1 MIEIKKAVRHQ
12 RKARIDLNG
21 PSGSG
26 KTFTALKIAS
36 GMGDKILVIDSE
48 QNSSSLYADEFS
60 FDVIELPNH
69 SIKSYFDA
77 IDAAVGYDV
86 VIVDSLSH
94 AWEAVNEEVTAHSK
108 RSPSNNTFKAW
119 GEKGTPLYNELLK
132 KLLGL
137 PCHLIVTM
145 RVKSDYIMEEYQ
157 GSNNK
162 TYTRPKK
169 VGLAPKFREGG
180 EYEFDLVGNINLE
193 HELIVEKTRM
203 SFLDGAIIPKPD
215 AKLGKQIADW
225 LNSGVAVQPEP
236 APRKTVGTGLP
247 VTHTQN
253 GAPLLTIPENP
264 WMWKLQGD
272 SKYKGQYIAALT
284 DDVIKMLKPEKARDD
299 LYAKKKLTGLD
310 MEALFECYRNKDA
323 RELALAEI
331 MNEMDTKP
339 EQGEQIHE

>member
-1 MIEIKKAVRHQ
+1 
-12 RKARIDLNG
+12 
-21 PSGSG
+21 
-26 KTFTALKIAS
+26 
-36 GMGDKILVIDSE
+36 MGDKILVIDSE

-60 FDVIELPNH
+60 FDVLELPDH
-69 SIKSYFDA
+69 GIKSYFDA
-77 IDAAVGYDV
+77 IDAAAAGYDV

-94 AWEAVNEEVTAHSK
+94 AWEAVNEEVTNHSK

-132 KLLGL
+132 KLLTL

-145 RVKSDYIMEEYQ
+145 RVKSDYVMEEYQ
-157 GSNNK
+157 SGNGK

-180 EYEFDLVGNINLE
+180 EYEFDLVANINLE

-203 SFLDGAIIPKPD
+203 SFLDGAVISKPD

-225 LNSGVAVQPEP
+225 LNSGAVIP
-236 APRKTVGTGLP
+236 PRKVVVTGLP

-272 SKYKGQYIAALT
+272 SKYQGQYIAALT

-299 LYAKKKLTGLD
+299 LYLKKKLTGLD
-310 MEALFECYRNKDA
+310 MEALFECYRNPEA
-323 RELALAEI
+323 RVMALSEI
-331 MNEMDTKP
+331 TDIMDGKP
-339 EQGEQIHE
+339 EQGEQVNE